1 MTTEQRADDN
11 DDGTRLGPRVV
22 FSDDV
27 VLRAN
32 ILEFLVGPSRGD
44 GTAEV
49 AARWVDA
56 TNHIGRRRRLFE
68 RRIAVAGRMGIA
80 ISDLRREGGWGGG
93 AGGRKNSTHSLESSS
108 VRTAEMIRRCERLII
123 ES

>member
-22 FSDDV
+22 FADDV

-32 ILEFLVGPSRGD
+32 ILELLVGPSRGD

-80 ISDLRREGGWGGG
+80 ISDLRRENT
-93 AGGRKNSTHSLESSS
+93 RKQQSSNNG
-108 VRTAEMIRRCERLII
+108 TL
-123 ES
+123 